1 MTATN
6 VIFYNLVEIYGQLW
20 QLWATNKFMKDSPP
34 FFEGFEC

>member
-20 QLWATNKFMKDSPP
+20 QLWETNKFMKDSTS
-34 FFEGFEC
+34 FFEVFEC